1 MKRIT
6 KTAERKLHIFSGS
19 AYPEF
24 AEKVASRCN
33 VELGAIKLEK
43 FANGENYARF
53 MEPVRGEDV
62 FLVQSIA
69 GQVNDALMELL
80 IMIDAA
86 RRANARYITAVIT
99 HYGYARQDKKSA
111 AREPITA
118 KLVANMLETAGVDSI
133 VAIDLHQGQIQGYF
147 DIPVNHLT
155 ALGLFAEYYKKKG
168 LENMCVVSP
177 DAGRAKAAKKLAD
190 MLEAD
195 FALMHKGRPKHNVAE
210 ITTVIGNVEGKNCII
225 NDDMIDTA
233 GTITAGMKVLKDA
246 GAASVYV
253 CTTHGIF
260 SGPAFERM
268 ENSVAEEIVATDTI
282 KIPEEKLGGKVKVLS
297 CAPLFAEAIKR
308 IFNNESISI
317 MFDPEFAL

>member
-1 MKRIT
+1 MKSIT
-6 KTAERKLHIFSGS
+6 KTAERRLHIFSGS

-24 AEKVASRCN
+24 AKKVASQCN

-69 GQVNDALMELL
+69 GEVNDALMELL

-118 KLVANMLETAGVDSI
+118 KLVANMLETAGADSI
-133 VAIDLHQGQIQGYF
+133 IAMDLHQGQIQGYF

-155 ALGLFAEYYKKKG
+155 ALGLFADYYKKKG

-190 MLEAD
+190 MLDAD
-195 FALMHKGRPKHNVAE
+195 FALMHKGRPEHNVAE

-246 GAASVYV
+246 GASSVYV

-268 ENSVAEEIVATDTI
+268 ENSVAEEIIATDTI
-282 KIPEEKLGGKVKVLS
+282 KIPEEKLGGKVKVIS